1 MSESK
6 RASDFHFHCHT
17 LSGVNPGPR
26 LIVLG
31 AVHGNETCGTKAIE
45 RVLCDIEESRLNITS
60 GMVTFVP
67 ITNPLAYHRHQRTG
81 DRNLNRNLYPVEN
94 PKDFEDHVANWL
106 CPLLAEH
113 DVLLDLHSTRA
124 QNPAFAML
132 GPEDNS
138 GNLQAFKHQDEER
151 ALALRLGVNRFVDGW
166 LSTYAQGVERRI
178 EQSND
183 SATALNPL
191 NTDPRYGV
199 GTTEYM
205 RSVGGYS
212 ITLECGQHDDPNSPE
227 VGYRAILNTLAHL
240 GITDS
245 PPPEPVTTYEALHMY
260 DVIDRNHA
268 GDTFTQAWASF
279 NPMRKGDLIGIRH
292 NGTKLIAEADGCILF
307 PDAKAEPGNEW
318 FYLAKTVDHI

>member
-17 LSGVNPGPR
+17 LSGVKPGPR

-151 ALALRLGVNRFVDGW
+151 ALALRHDESRAAFDVRWEVRRMRPKPSARRRVGSFDVRAVS
-166 LSTYAQGVERRI
+166 STG
-178 EQSND
+178 
-183 SATALNPL
+183 
-191 NTDPRYGV
+191 
-199 GTTEYM
+199 
-205 RSVGGYS
+205 
-212 ITLECGQHDDPNSPE
+212 
-227 VGYRAILNTLAHL
+227 
-240 GITDS
+240 
-245 PPPEPVTTYEALHMY
+245 
-260 DVIDRNHA
+260 
-268 GDTFTQAWASF
+268 
-279 NPMRKGDLIGIRH
+279 
-292 NGTKLIAEADGCILF
+292 
-307 PDAKAEPGNEW
+307 
-318 FYLAKTVDHI
+318 